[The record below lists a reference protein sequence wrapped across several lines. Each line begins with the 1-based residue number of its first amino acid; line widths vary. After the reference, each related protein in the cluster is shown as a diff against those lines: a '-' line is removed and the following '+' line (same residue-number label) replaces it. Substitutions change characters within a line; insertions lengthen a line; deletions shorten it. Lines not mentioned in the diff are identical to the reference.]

1 MLRVPFA
8 LLLVLSAML
17 LRVAGQTCEPLTNP
31 TCSQWIPCTIPK
43 TKEKVVL
50 KLELTFCTVGTPIFV
65 PPDSTLHE
73 LETITNQLIN
83 VVFALGT
90 RDPCLAIG
98 NQLNCLGYL
107 RPCQVIPGTNG
118 TLSSWRSFGRYL
130 QFFFFLNFSPVL
142 CSESIPFPQQ
152 PCLDLCEAYCTYS
165 FSSLS
170 TTTRPYATARSR
182 FLCC

>member
-1 MLRVPFA
+1 MLV
-8 LLLVLSAML
+8 VSAMI
-17 LRVAGQTCEPLTNP
+17 LRVAGQSCEPLTNP
-31 TCSQWIPCTIPK
+31 TCSQWIPCTYPRK
-43 TKEKVVL
+43 RKVF
-50 KLELTFCTVGTPIFV
+50 LTTNFAFRTVGTPIFV

-118 TLSSWRSFGRYL
+118 TLSTWRVAN
-130 QFFFFLNFSPVL
+130 FFIWFSCFNFPPVL
-142 CSESIPFPQQ
+142 FLETIPFPQQ

-165 FSSLS
+165 FPSL
-170 TTTRPYATARSR
+170 
-182 FLCC
+182 